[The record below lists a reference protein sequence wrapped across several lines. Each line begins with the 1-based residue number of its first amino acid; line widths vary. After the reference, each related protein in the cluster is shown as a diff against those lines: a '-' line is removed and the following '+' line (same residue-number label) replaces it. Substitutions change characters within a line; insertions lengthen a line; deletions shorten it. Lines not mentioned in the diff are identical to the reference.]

1 MIYSLSFEEEN
12 LFSLSIFTIYFEL
25 VNGFM
30 LYFLAPAVHAILH
43 ATRYDK
49 KLYSTLTNYI
59 D

>member
-30 LYFLAPAVHAILH
+30 LYFLAPAVTLYYMLH
-43 ATRYDK
+43 AMIKNCIVPSQT
-49 KLYSTLTNYI
+49 T
-59 D
+59 